1 MSSGYEHTQRSSRVR
16 VLFSAA
22 GCAML
27 VALWA
32 AMPRL
37 STGPRLTLAAAA
49 LVLLVTA
56 FVFSRF
62 TIRVD
67 ADRLTWH
74 FGYGVLEKSVPVAT
88 IANVEQTTTSAL
100 EGWGVHLTTRGWLY
114 NVAGKGA
121 VLVTLTDGSHF
132 LLGSD
137 EPEVLVRA
145 IRAAQA
151 NRS

>member
-1 MSSGYEHTQRSSRVR
+1 MTDYQHTQRSSRVR
-16 VLFSAA
+16 ALFLVA
-22 GCAML
+22 GCGAL

-32 AMPRL
+32 ASARL
-37 STGPRLTLAAAA
+37 STGPRLTLGAAA

-67 ADRLTWH
+67 ADRLAWH
-74 FGYGVLEKSVPVAT
+74 FGPGVLAKAVPVVA
-88 IANVEQTTTSAL
+88 IASAEPTATSAL

-121 VLVTLTDGSHF
+121 VLVTLGDGTRF

-137 EPEVLVRA
+137 EPDVLVRA
-145 IRAAQA
+145 IRTAQ
-151 NRS
+151 RPR